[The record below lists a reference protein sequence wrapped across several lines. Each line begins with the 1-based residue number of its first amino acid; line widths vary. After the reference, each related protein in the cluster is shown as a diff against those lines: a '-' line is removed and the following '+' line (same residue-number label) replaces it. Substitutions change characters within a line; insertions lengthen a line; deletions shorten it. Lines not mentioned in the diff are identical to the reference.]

1 MGNVG
6 TQEQGGHTL
15 EKGNN
20 VRKPTVAQLK
30 EYGDEIGFKDFD
42 AQEFHDHYEAN
53 GWMVGR
59 TMMVN
64 WKAAVRNW
72 RRMRRDYGYGRSR
85 KPEPRLPYKERENK
99 INALNRRKAE
109 LMRQP
114 ESRKRNMELEQIRI
128 QLHKL

>member
-1 MGNVG
+1 M
-6 TQEQGGHTL
+6 
-15 EKGNN
+15 
-20 VRKPTVAQLK
+20 RKPTLAQLK

-72 RRMRRDYGYGRSR
+72 RRMRRDYGYGRGR